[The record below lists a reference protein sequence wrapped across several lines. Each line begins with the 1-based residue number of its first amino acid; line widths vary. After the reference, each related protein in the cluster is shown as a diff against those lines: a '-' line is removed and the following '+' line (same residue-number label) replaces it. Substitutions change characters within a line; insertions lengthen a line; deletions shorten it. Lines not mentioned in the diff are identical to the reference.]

1 MKHMTSWKELNEQ
14 KDYSPFDHGTLT
26 KEENDSFFLTDEE
39 KKERW
44 DMFQDTELDS
54 LIGAEIF

>member
-1 MKHMTSWKELNEQ
+1 MNWKELNEQ

-26 KEENDSFFLTDEE
+26 KEPDDPFFLTAEQ

-44 DMFQDTELDS
+44 EKFQDCELDRLLAMDS
-54 LIGAEIF
+54 DTPL

>member
-1 MKHMTSWKELNEQ
+1 M

-26 KEENDSFFLTDEE
+26 KEPSDPFFLTEAE

-44 DMFQDTELDS
+44 EKFQDTELDS
-54 LIGAEIF
+54 LAERKDEDNIPY